1 MSATQEWIKQKFQ
14 EEGLGYVEY
23 NNRRLTTEI
32 LELQD
37 RIKKLE
43 MDMAYEHKLKLVAE
57 SPEEQR
63 ACSYTLVYNLKQ
75 KD

>member
-14 EEGLGYVEY
+14 EEGLGYAEY

-37 RIKKLE
+37 RIKRLE
-43 MDMAYEHKLKLVAE
+43 TDMAYTQKIRFVAE
-57 SPEEQR
+57 SPEEQNI
-63 ACSYTLVYNLKQ
+63 YDLKE
-75 KD
+75 

>member
-23 NNRRLTTEI
+23 NNRRLTNEI

-37 RIKKLE
+37 RIKRLE
-43 MDMAYEHKLKLVAE
+43 TDMAYTQKIRFVAE
-57 SPEEQR
+57 SPEEQKIYDR
-63 ACSYTLVYNLKQ
+63 KE
-75 KD
+75 